1 MLVYYREIF
10 MYKYSKMLLL
20 VICILLL
27 LLYIVPT
34 YSKPVVIREF
44 LSDRERKHIIH
55 EATDKLEPSSISIQR
70 NVNTSYRKSE
80 TAWLSLED
88 PIIREIANRCVQNTD
103 RPLRNCEKLQVVR
116 YGEGGHYHPHQDALD
131 GLENQRMYTFI
142 LALTDDYEGG
152 ETEFPNI
159 QKSYR
164 LRAGDA
170 LFFETLNN
178 YEMKTPKA
186 LHGGR
191 PVKSG
196 EKWICNLWVR
206 KYPITDA

>member
-10 MYKYSKMLLL
+10 MYKYNKMLLL
-20 VICILLL
+20 LICIVLV
-27 LLYIVPT
+27 LLYLVPT
-34 YSKPVVIREF
+34 YPKPVVIREF
-44 LSDRERKHIIH
+44 LSDEEREYIIH
-55 EATDKLEPSSISIQR
+55 EATDKLEPSSISIHG
-70 NVNTSYRKSE
+70 NVDTSYRKSD

-88 PIIREIANRCVQNTD
+88 PIIHEIANRCIQNTD

-116 YGEGGHYHPHQDALD
+116 YSEGGHYHPHQDALD

-152 ETEFPNI
+152 ETEFPNL

-186 LHGGR
+186 LHGGK

-206 KYPITDA
+206 KHPIPHA

>member
-1 MLVYYREIF
+1 MNYLNTGILFFSRYVKDMLVYYREIF
-10 MYKYSKMLLL
+10 MYKYNKMLLL
-20 VICILLL
+20 LICIVLV
-27 LLYIVPT
+27 LLYLVPT
-34 YSKPVVIREF
+34 YPKPVVIREF
-44 LSDRERKHIIH
+44 LSDEERKSIIH
-55 EATDKLEPSSISIQR
+55 
-70 NVNTSYRKSE
+70 
-80 TAWLSLED
+80 
-88 PIIREIANRCVQNTD
+88 EIANRCIQNTD

-116 YGEGGHYHPHQDALD
+116 YGEGGHYHPHQDVLD

-152 ETEFPNI
+152 ETEFPNL

-186 LHGGR
+186 LHGGK

-206 KYPITDA
+206 THPIPHA

>member
-1 MLVYYREIF
+1 
-10 MYKYSKMLLL
+10 MYKYNKMLLL
-20 VICILLL
+20 LICIVLV
-27 LLYIVPT
+27 LLYLVPT
-34 YSKPVVIREF
+34 YPKPVVIREF
-44 LSDRERKHIIH
+44 LSDEEREYIIH
-55 EATDKLEPSSISIQR
+55 EATDKLEPSSISIHG
-70 NVNTSYRKSE
+70 NVDTSYRKSD

-88 PIIREIANRCVQNTD
+88 PIIHEIANRCIQNTD

-116 YGEGGHYHPHQDALD
+116 YSEGGHYHPHQDALD

-152 ETEFPNI
+152 ETEFPNL

-186 LHGGR
+186 LHCGK

-206 KYPITDA
+206 KHPIPHA